1 MSLKEFPL
9 ENFIGSPN
17 NILDILYQEP
27 DQSLGVRSLEDFLN
41 LPLNENYIKNQTTK
55 IKENKEDK
63 IILKTNESSNR

>member
-1 MSLKEFPL
+1 MSLKEFDL
-9 ENFIGSPN
+9 ERFIGSPN

-41 LPLNENYIKNQTTK
+41 LPRNENYIKNQINK
-55 IKENKEDK
+55 INNTDT